1 MKVKFYLILI
11 ISSIFILTMSIY
23 TSYISIYEHQKLL
36 EKELWKI
43 GKIAEN
49 NIEIQKRLSLFKVFS
64 EKMVVETTRKV
75 WFVFLM
81 NIVLLLII
89 FGIYIWGVVR
99 PIHMLS
105 KKVNSIYFE
114 QGIKEIKI
122 KENGTEE
129 VRLLIRAFNEM
140 FEKLRNYE
148 SVVGNIQKY
157 RGWKEISRV
166 LVHEINNI
174 LSPVQTYL
182 EYLMDEVQDTK
193 KISMILGKINEIKEI
208 LNRLREFSHFPEPV
222 LQECN
227 ITLLLKEV
235 SSEFRRVSIIT
246 AKDFMVKVDP
256 LLTREIFRNIIKNA
270 LESKEEVSVNI
281 YLEEEK
287 NYLKI
292 KVEDNGSGISK
303 ENLEKIFLPGFST
316 KKKSGNI
323 GIGLS
328 IVQSL
333 IQEQHGYISVE
344 SEVGK
349 GTIFNIYF
357 PLNGGKNENTGS

>member
-11 ISSIFILTMSIY
+11 ISSILTIILSIY
-23 TSYISIYEHQKLL
+23 TSYISIYNHQKLL

-75 WFVFLM
+75 WFIFFL
-81 NIVLLLII
+81 NIILLLII
-89 FGIYIWGVVR
+89 FGFYILGVVR
-99 PIHMLS
+99 PIYKLS
-105 KKVNSIYFE
+105 KEVNSIYFE
-114 QGIKEIKI
+114 HGIKNLYIE
-122 KENGTEE
+122 ESGTEE

-140 FEKLRNYE
+140 FEKLKNYE

-157 RGWKEISRV
+157 KGWKEISRV
-166 LVHEINNI
+166 NMI
-174 LSPVQTYL
+174 LS
-182 EYLMDEVQDTK
+182 
-193 KISMILGKINEIKEI
+193 KISEIKEI
-208 LNRLREFSHFPEPV
+208 LNRLKEFSHFPDPV
-222 LQECN
+222 LQNHN
-227 ITLLLKEV
+227 ISRLLKEV
-235 SSEFRRVSIIT
+235 ASEFKKVNVNIKEDYII
-246 AKDFMVKVDP
+246 KLDP
-256 LLTREIFRNIIKNA
+256 LLTKEIFRNLIKNA
-270 LESKEEVSVNI
+270 IESKENVSVNI
-281 YLEEEK
+281 SIEEEN

-292 KVEDNGSGISK
+292 QVEDNGSGISK

-316 KKKSGNI
+316 KKTKGNI

-333 IQEQHGYISVE
+333 IQEQHGFITLE

-357 PLNGGKNENTGS
+357 PLNGGKNENTSSG

>member
-1 MKVKFYLILI
+1 MKVRFYLIFI
-11 ISSIFILTMSIY
+11 IASVVILTLSIY
-23 TSYISIYEHQKLL
+23 TSYISIYNHQKLL

-75 WFVFLM
+75 WFMFLL
-81 NIVLLLII
+81 NILLLLSI
-89 FGIYIWGVVR
+89 FGIYIIGVVR
-99 PIHMLS
+99 PIYKLS

-114 QGIKEIKI
+114 QGIKDIKI
-122 KENGTEE
+122 KEQGTEE
-129 VRLLIRAFNEM
+129 VRLLIKAFNEM
-140 FEKLRNYE
+140 FEKLKNYE
-148 SVVGNIQKY
+148 NVVGNIQKY

-182 EYLMDEVQDTK
+182 EYLMDEVEDTK
-193 KISMILGKINEIKEI
+193 KITMILSKISEIKEI
-208 LNRLREFSHFPEPV
+208 LNRLREFSHFPDPV
-222 LQECN
+222 FQEYS
-227 ITLLLKEV
+227 IVSLLKEV
-235 SSEFRRVSIIT
+235 TLEFKNVEFTDSIDYKIRI
-246 AKDFMVKVDP
+246 DP
-256 LLTREIFRNIIKNA
+256 LLTKEILRNLIKNA
-270 LESKEEVSVNI
+270 LESKENVSVKI
-281 YLEEEK
+281 SFEEEK
-287 NYLKI
+287 NYVKI
-292 KVEDNGSGISK
+292 KVEDNGPGISK
-303 ENLEKIFLPGFST
+303 ENLEKIFSPGFST
-316 KKKSGNI
+316 KKKKGNI

-333 IQEQHGYISVE
+333 IQEQHGIISVE

-357 PLNGGKNENTGS
+357 PLNGGINENTGS